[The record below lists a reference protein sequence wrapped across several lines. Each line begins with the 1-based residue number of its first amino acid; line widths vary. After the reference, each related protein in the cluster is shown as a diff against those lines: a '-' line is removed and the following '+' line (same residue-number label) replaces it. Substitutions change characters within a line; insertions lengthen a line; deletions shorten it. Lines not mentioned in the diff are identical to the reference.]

1 MRPGIVLQGFRQA
14 RTIAVPAVVNWI
26 VAEFAI
32 IGVYAAVSALQGQL
46 PLRAKSVHPS
56 ELEDVAPVDK
66 LLPLFNVAG
75 TPDPVEFGSF
85 PICARQG
92 PVVLTGHQ
100 RLDHTENRICV

>member
-14 RTIAVPAVVNWI
+14 RAIAAPTAVNWI

-32 IGVYAAVSALQGQL
+32 ISVYAAVSAMQRQL

-56 ELEDVAPVDK
+56 ELEDVAPVAE

-75 TPDPVEFGSF
+75 TPDPVELGSF
-85 PICARQG
+85 LICARQG
-92 PVVLTGHQ
+92 PVVLPRHQ
-100 RLDHTENRICV
+100 RLNHTENRICV